1 MADHPIVQKLTH
13 YYRSHQ
19 PDLVDPQ
26 VSLEWV
32 NTSGWESE
40 IYAYT
45 LTAGEPDQRHALK
58 RVLRL
63 LTGGRMADAKREY
76 HFLTLVNKAG
86 YPVPQVYAL
95 GHETDGLGFP
105 FIIMECIQG
114 GSFGERFIPSLAG
127 DPGPLTQFI
136 ALFRR
141 LHTLDWRPFVD
152 DPAEFE
158 QPGNPFY
165 YFDRLMA
172 EFDSHLTQAGLMDFN
187 PVMDWL
193 KARRERVPCPQ
204 GSIVHLDFHHNNIL
218 EDADGR
224 LVVIDWTSAQ
234 IFDFRFDLAWTLTL
248 ALAYRGP
255 AGRAAILEAYQGE
268 YGQPVPSLEVYEV
281 AAILRRIG
289 TVMISLRAGAESLGM
304 RPEAV
309 QAMRRDAEPL
319 TRIYAHLCHLTGLDL
334 PNIRGFISEL
344 E

>member
-13 YYRSHQ
+13 YYRTHQ

-45 LTAGEPDQRHALK
+45 LTTGAPNQRQVVK

-63 LTGGRMADAKREY
+63 LTGGQMADAEREY
-76 HFLTLVNKAG
+76 RFLTLVRKAG

-114 GSFGERFIPSLAG
+114 GGFGERFTASLTG
-127 DPGPLTQFI
+127 DPGPLKQFV

-141 LHTLDWRPFVD
+141 LHTLDWRSFVENPGD
-152 DPAEFE
+152 YE

-165 YFDRLMA
+165 YFDRLLA
-172 EFDSHLTQAGLMDFN
+172 EYEGHLSQAGLVDFE
-187 PVMDWL
+187 PVMEWL
-193 KARRERVPCPQ
+193 KAQRERVPCPL
-204 GSIVHLDFHHNNIL
+204 GSIVHFDFHYNNIL

-234 IFDFRFDLAWTLTL
+234 ISDFRIDLAWTLTL
-248 ALAYRGP
+248 ILGYRGP
-255 AGRAAILEAYQGE
+255 AGHAAILEGYQQA
-268 YGQPVPSLEVYEV
+268 YGQTVPSLDVFEV

-289 TVMISLRAGAESLGM
+289 TVMISLRAGAEALGM

-334 PNIRGFISEL
+334 PSIKAFISEL
-344 E
+344 M